1 MHQHHYNNSVYYSP
15 FSTMSTSTPTP
26 DNSPY
31 QVVFVHL
38 DLGIG
43 GAEQLVLSLAKASLQ
58 AGHDVQLVTCNC
70 RQEHCFDEVK
80 KPNGILS
87 DRLHVWGNYIPPCI
101 LNMGTALCSSIRL
114 LYLCFW
120 TTRHFPNADL
130 VVLDVLPT
138 PIPLVLPY
146 TSVLFYS
153 HFPDKLLTRDT
164 VNGQQIQQDQHIS
177 LFRQTYRS
185 LLDTMEETTMGL
197 ADLLVVNS
205 NFTKS
210 MIQST
215 FHSLVNK
222 QIQVLYPAIPCKD
235 LERHAPKTIK
245 SPIVSLNRFERK
257 KNIELLLQAYA
268 LLQKDDS
275 MKKDLPPLIV
285 AGGYDVR
292 NVENVEY
299 MGELVTRSHQLG
311 IDQNVKF
318 LKSIS
323 DHVRSNLLQE
333 ALCVV
338 YTPHLE
344 HFGIVPL
351 EAMAAGTPV
360 VAVDSGGPKETVVH
374 GVTGYRCEGCP
385 SAFAHALQQY
395 IRDPTLATKMGMAG
409 RNHVVQQFSQSLFQ
423 TKWDALVQQAI
434 TQGRQ
439 RLNSRNY
446 CIYKSMVYVMEAM
459 LALASVLLLTI
470 MLRKLGILQHDAH
483 IVGSIQ
489 RAIFRNEL

>member
-1 MHQHHYNNSVYYSP
+1 MSTNTTIPTPPPNSP
-15 FSTMSTSTPTP
+15 F
-26 DNSPY
+26 

-80 KPNGILS
+80 KPHGILA
-87 DRLHVWGNYIPPCI
+87 DRLHVWGNYIPSCV

-114 LYLCFW
+114 LYLCVW
-120 TTRHFPNADL
+120 TTWRFPQADL

-138 PIPLVLPY
+138 PIPLLLPY
-146 TSVLFYS
+146 TAVLFYS

-164 VNGQQIQQDQHIS
+164 VNGQLIDDQQDDQQVS
-177 LFRQTYRS
+177 FWKQTYRS
-185 LLDTMEETTMGL
+185 FLDSVEETTMGL

-215 FHSLVNK
+215 FSSLVNK
-222 QIQVLYPAIPCKD
+222 PIQVLYPAIACCPPETID
-235 LERHAPKTIK
+235 HVSAPKSNK
-245 SPIVSLNRFERK
+245 SPIVSLNRYERK
-257 KNIELLLQAYA
+257 KNIQLLLQAYA
-268 LLQKDDS
+268 LLEKEDGIPNAPPP
-275 MKKDLPPLIV
+275 PPLII
-285 AGGYDVR
+285 AGGYDVH

-299 MGELVTRSHQLG
+299 MGELVTLSKSLG
-311 IDQNVKF
+311 IHKQVTF

-323 DHVRSNLLQE
+323 DELRSSLLQE

-360 VAVDSGGPKETVVH
+360 VAVDSGGPKETVVDR
-374 GVTGYRCEGCP
+374 VTGYRCRGTP
-385 SAFAHALQQY
+385 QAFAHALQQY
-395 IRDPTLATKMGMAG
+395 IRDPTLATTMGRAG
-409 RNHVVQQFSQSLFQ
+409 RDHVVQQFSQGHFQ
-423 TKWDALVQQAI
+423 DEWSALVQQAI
-434 TQGRQ
+434 RQGRR
-439 RLNSRNY
+439 RLVTRNY
-446 CIYKSMVYVMEAM
+446 TIYKSLVHVMEAM
-459 LALASVLLLTI
+459 VALVGVLLLTHI
-470 MLRKLGILQHDAH
+470 LRRVGILQHNAH

-489 RAIFRNEL
+489 RALHRNEL